1 MKSIISRRGFGR
13 TIGAGMIGGLAAAG
27 SSAAV
32 AAAPAASSPKR
43 MTTMLRE
50 LISKPGIIAAPGIF
64 DPLSAK
70 IAESLGFL
78 ALDLPG
84 SALGYHTCLMEPN
97 LGLEDMVEATRRI
110 TSVVNIP
117 VMVDVGA
124 GFGEPAHLLR
134 TVRFLEQAGAAG
146 IHLEDQIFP
155 KRFHYHTGQ
164 EHTISAE
171 EMLEKIHYA
180 VEARRDPDF
189 IIVGRTDAFR
199 TVSFEEGVRR
209 SNLYVDAGADMI
221 MPSHV
226 TTGEQVKR
234 LPHEIRA
241 PLNWTHSAGRPG
253 EAPVFSLQELQ
264 AMGGAK
270 GGFKLINY
278 VGGPIFASF
287 KAIKDDLMYLKQ
299 MGSPKMDYNA
309 FSAIEKDT
317 QEVCNLPEYIKIE
330 NATTEKA

>member
-1 MKSIISRRGFGR
+1 MKPTISRRGFGK
-13 TIGAGMIGGLAAAG
+13 TVGAGVIGSLVGESANALA
-27 SSAAV
+27 SP
-32 AAAPAASSPKR
+32 PATASPKR
-43 MTTMLRE
+43 MTTVLRE
-50 LISKPGIIAAPGIF
+50 LISRRGIIAAPGIF
-64 DPLSAK
+64 DPISAR

-78 ALDLPG
+78 VLDLPG
-84 SALGYHTCLMEPN
+84 SALGYETTLMEPN

-110 TSVVNIP
+110 TSAVNIP
-117 VMVDVGA
+117 VVIDVGA

-146 IHLEDQIFP
+146 MHLEDQVFP
-155 KRFHYHTGQ
+155 KRFHYHVGQ

-189 IIVGRTDAFR
+189 VIVGRTDAFR
-199 TVSFEEGVRR
+199 TVSFAEGVRR
-209 SNLYVDAGADMI
+209 SNLYVEAGADMI

-226 TTGEQVKR
+226 TTGEQVKQ
-234 LPHEIRA
+234 LPHEIHA

-253 EAPVFSLQELQ
+253 EAPVFSLQELE
-264 AMGGAK
+264 AMGGEK

-278 VGGPIFASF
+278 VGGPIFAAF

-299 MGSPKMDYNA
+299 TGSPKMDYAA
-309 FSAIEKDT
+309 FALIEKDA
-317 QEVCNLPEYIKIE
+317 QEICNLPEYVKIE
-330 NATTEKA
+330 NATTEKG

>member
-1 MKSIISRRGFGR
+1 MKSFISRRGFGK
-13 TIGAGMIGGLAAAG
+13 TVGAGVIGGLVG
-27 SSAAV
+27 QSAKAL
-32 AAAPAASSPKR
+32 ASPPAASSPKR
-43 MTTMLRE
+43 MTTVLRE
-50 LISKPGIIAAPGIF
+50 LISRPGIMAAPGIF
-64 DPLSAK
+64 DPISAR

-78 ALDLPG
+78 VLDLPG
-84 SALGYHTCLMEPN
+84 SALGYETTLMEPN

-117 VMVDVGA
+117 VVVDVGA
-124 GFGEPAHLLR
+124 GFGEPVHLLR

-146 IHLEDQIFP
+146 MHLEDQAFP
-155 KRFHYHTGQ
+155 KRFHYHVGT

-180 VEARRDPDF
+180 VQARRDPDF
-189 IIVGRTDAFR
+189 VIVGRTDAFR
-199 TVSFEEGVRR
+199 TVSFAEGVRR
-209 SNLYVDAGADMI
+209 SNLYVEAGADMI

-226 TTGEQVKR
+226 TTGEQVKQ
-234 LPHEIRA
+234 LPHEIHA

-253 EAPVFSLQELQ
+253 EAPVFSLQELE
-264 AMGGAK
+264 AMGGGK

-299 MGSPKMDYNA
+299 SGSPKMDYAA
-309 FSAIEKDT
+309 FAVIEKDA
-317 QEVCNLPEYIKIE
+317 QEICNLPEYVKIE

>member
-1 MKSIISRRGFGR
+1 
-13 TIGAGMIGGLAAAG
+13 MIGSLVSG
-27 SSAAV
+27 SANALSSP
-32 AAAPAASSPKR
+32 AAPASPKR
-43 MTTMLRE
+43 MTTVLRE
-50 LISKPGIIAAPGIF
+50 LISRPGIIAAPGIF
-64 DPLSAK
+64 DPISAR

-78 ALDLPG
+78 VLDLPG
-84 SALGYHTCLMEPN
+84 SALGYETTLMEPN

-110 TSVVNIP
+110 TSAVNIP
-117 VMVDVGA
+117 VMIDVGA

-146 IHLEDQIFP
+146 IHLEDQVFP
-155 KRFHYHTGQ
+155 KRFHYHAGQ

-180 VEARRDPDF
+180 VAARRDPDF
-189 IIVGRTDAFR
+189 VIVGRTDAFR
-199 TVSFEEGVRR
+199 TVSFAEGVRR
-209 SNLYVDAGADMI
+209 SNLYVEAGVDMI

-226 TTGEQVKR
+226 TTGDQVKQ
-234 LPHEIRA
+234 LPHEIHA

-264 AMGGAK
+264 AMGGEK
-270 GGFKLINY
+270 GGYKLINY

-299 MGSPKMDYNA
+299 TGSPKMDYAA
-309 FSAIEKDT
+309 FALIEKDA
-317 QEVCNLPEYIKIE
+317 QEICNLPEYMKIE
-330 NATTEKA
+330 NATTEKP

>member
-1 MKSIISRRGFGR
+1 MKVSISRRGFGQ
-13 TIGAGMIGGLAAAG
+13 TLGAGMIGSLVSG
-27 SSAAV
+27 SANALSSP
-32 AAAPAASSPKR
+32 AAPASPKR
-43 MTTMLRE
+43 MTTVLRE
-50 LISKPGIIAAPGIF
+50 LISRPGIIAAPGIF
-64 DPLSAK
+64 DPISAR

-78 ALDLPG
+78 VLDLPG
-84 SALGYHTCLMEPN
+84 SALGYETTLMEPN

-110 TSVVNIP
+110 TSAVNIP
-117 VMVDVGA
+117 VMIDVGA

-146 IHLEDQIFP
+146 IHLEDQVFP
-155 KRFHYHTGQ
+155 KRFHYHAGQ

-180 VEARRDPDF
+180 VAARRDPDF
-189 IIVGRTDAFR
+189 VIVGRTDAFR
-199 TVSFEEGVRR
+199 TVSFAEGVRR
-209 SNLYVDAGADMI
+209 SNLYVEAGVDMI

-226 TTGEQVKR
+226 TTGDQVKQ
-234 LPHEIRA
+234 LPHEIHA

-264 AMGGAK
+264 AMGGEK
-270 GGFKLINY
+270 GGYKLINY

-299 MGSPKMDYNA
+299 TGSPKMDYAA
-309 FSAIEKDT
+309 FALIEKDA
-317 QEVCNLPEYIKIE
+317 QEICNLPEYMKIE
-330 NATTEKA
+330 NATTEKP

>member
-1 MKSIISRRGFGR
+1 MKTSISRRNFGKQ
-13 TIGAGMIGGLAAAG
+13 IGAGVVGGLMVETAQAI
-27 SSAAV
+27 
-32 AAAPAASSPKR
+32 APAPATSTPKR
-43 MTTMLRE
+43 MTTLMRE
-50 LISKPGIIAAPGIF
+50 MIGSPGIIPAPGIF
-64 DPLSAK
+64 DPLSAR
-70 IAESLGFL
+70 IAESLGFR

-146 IHLEDQIFP
+146 IHLEDQVFP
-155 KRFHYHTGQ
+155 KRFHYHVGM

-171 EMLEKIHYA
+171 EMLEKIRYA

-199 TVSFEEGVRR
+199 TVSFAEGVRR
-209 SNLYVDAGADMI
+209 SNLYVEAGADMI

-226 TTGEQVKR
+226 STAEQVKQ
-234 LPHEIRA
+234 LPHEIHA

-264 AMGGAK
+264 ALGGAK

-287 KAIKDDLMYLKQ
+287 KAIKDELLYLKQ
-299 MGSPKMDYNA
+299 TGSPKLDYAA
-309 FSAIEKDT
+309 FAPIEKEA
-317 QEVCNLPEYIKIE
+317 QEICNLPEYVKIE
-330 NATTEKA
+330 NATTEKS

>member
-1 MKSIISRRGFGR
+1 MKPIISRRGFGK
-13 TIGAGMIGGLAAAG
+13 TMGVSVIGGLVGG
-27 SSAAV
+27 SAKAL
-32 AAAPAASSPKR
+32 ATPPATASPKR
-43 MTTMLRE
+43 MTTVMRE
-50 LISKPGIIAAPGIF
+50 LIAKPGIIAAPGIF
-64 DPLSAK
+64 DPLSAR
-70 IAESLGFL
+70 IAESLGFQ

-97 LGLEDMVEATRRI
+97 LGLEDMVEALRRI

-146 IHLEDQIFP
+146 IHLEDQVYP

-171 EMLEKIHYA
+171 EMLQKIRYA

-199 TVSFEEGVRR
+199 TVSFEEGIRR
-209 SNLYVDAGADMI
+209 SNLYVEAGADMI

-234 LPHEIRA
+234 LPHEINA

-253 EAPVFSLQELQ
+253 EAPVYSLQELQ
-264 AMGGAK
+264 ALGGAK

-287 KAIKDDLMYLKQ
+287 KAIKDDLQFLKQ
-299 MGSPKMDYNA
+299 TGSPRMDYNA
-309 FSAIEKDT
+309 FSSIEKDT

-330 NATTEKA
+330 NATTEKG

>member
-1 MKSIISRRGFGR
+1 MSTSISRRGFGK
-13 TIGAGMIGGLAAAG
+13 TLSAGVVGSLVTASAEALASPPAAA
-27 SSAAV
+27 A
-32 AAAPAASSPKR
+32 PKR
-43 MTTMLRE
+43 MTTVLRE

-64 DPLSAK
+64 DPLSAR
-70 IAESLGFL
+70 IAESLGFQ

-84 SALGYHTCLMEPN
+84 SALGYETTLMEPN
-97 LGLEDMVEATRRI
+97 LTLEDMIEATRRI

-124 GFGEPAHLLR
+124 GFGEPAHILR

-146 IHLEDQIFP
+146 IHLEDQVYP

-199 TVSFEEGVRR
+199 TVSFDEGVRR
-209 SNLYVDAGADMI
+209 SNLYVQAGVDMI

-226 TTGEQVKR
+226 TTGDQVKR
-234 LPHEIRA
+234 LPHEINA

-264 AMGGAK
+264 ALGGAK

-287 KAIKDDLMYLKQ
+287 KAIKDDLMFLKQ
-299 MGSPKMDYNA
+299 TGSPKMDYNA
-309 FSAIEKDT
+309 FAAIEKDT

-330 NATTEKA
+330 NATTEKG

>member
-1 MKSIISRRGFGR
+1 MKASISRRSFGKS
-13 TIGAGMIGGLAAAG
+13 ISAGVIGGLAAG
-27 SSAAV
+27 SSAAMSV
-32 AAAPAASSPKR
+32 PPASASPKR
-43 MTTMLRE
+43 MTAVLRE
-50 LISKPGIIAAPGIF
+50 LISGPGIIAAPGIF
-64 DPLSAK
+64 DPLSAR
-70 IAESLGFL
+70 IAESLGFK

-84 SALGYHTCLMEPN
+84 SALGYETCLMEPN

-110 TSVVNIP
+110 TSVVNLP
-117 VMVDVGA
+117 VVVDVGA

-146 IHLEDQIFP
+146 IHLEDQVFP
-155 KRFHYHTGQ
+155 KRFHYHVGQ
-164 EHTISAE
+164 EHTIPAE
-171 EMLEKIHYA
+171 AMLEKIHYA

-189 IIVGRTDAFR
+189 VIVGRTDAFR

-209 SNLYVDAGADMI
+209 SNLYVEAGADMI

-234 LPHEIRA
+234 LPHEIHA

-253 EAPVFSLQELQ
+253 EAPVFSLQELE

-287 KAIKDDLMYLKQ
+287 KAIKDDLLYLKQ
-299 MGSPKMDYNA
+299 TGSPKMDYAA

-330 NATTEKA
+330 NATTEKG

>member
-1 MKSIISRRGFGR
+1 MSTSISRRGFGK
-13 TIGAGMIGGLAAAG
+13 TLSAGVVGSLVTASAEALA
-27 SSAAV
+27 SP
-32 AAAPAASSPKR
+32 PAATAPKR
-43 MTTMLRE
+43 MTTVMRE
-50 LISKPGIIAAPGIF
+50 LIGKPGIIAAPGIF

-70 IAESLGFL
+70 IAESLGFQ

-84 SALGYHTCLMEPN
+84 SALGYETTLMEPN
-97 LGLEDMVEATRRI
+97 LTLEDMIEATRRI

-124 GFGEPAHLLR
+124 GFGEPAHILR

-199 TVSFEEGVRR
+199 TVSFDEGVRR
-209 SNLYVDAGADMI
+209 SNLYVQAGVDMI

-234 LPHEIRA
+234 LPHEINA

-264 AMGGAK
+264 ALGGAK

-287 KAIKDDLMYLKQ
+287 KAIKDDLMFLKQ
-299 MGSPKMDYNA
+299 TGSPKMDYNA
-309 FSAIEKDT
+309 FAAIEKDT

>member
-1 MKSIISRRGFGR
+1 MKSSISRRGFGK
-13 TIGAGMIGGLAAAG
+13 TIGAGMLG
-27 SSAAV
+27 SLVAESSPGM
-32 AAAPAASSPKR
+32 AAAPPPATPKR
-43 MTTMLRE
+43 MTTVLRE

-84 SALGYHTCLMEPN
+84 SALGYETCLMEPN

-117 VMVDVGA
+117 VMIDVGA

-146 IHLEDQIFP
+146 IHLEDQVFP
-155 KRFHYHTGQ
+155 KRFHYHVGQ
-164 EHTISAE
+164 EHTIPAE
-171 EMLEKIHYA
+171 AMLEKIHYA

-199 TVSFEEGVRR
+199 TVSFDEGVRR
-209 SNLYVDAGADMI
+209 SNLYVEAGVDMI

-234 LPHEIRA
+234 LPREIHA

-253 EAPVFSLQELQ
+253 EAPVFSLQELE

-299 MGSPKMDYNA
+299 TGSPKMDYNA

-317 QEVCNLPEYIKIE
+317 QQVCNLPEYIKIE
-330 NATTEKA
+330 NATTEKG

>member
-1 MKSIISRRGFGR
+1 
-13 TIGAGMIGGLAAAG
+13 
-27 SSAAV
+27 
-32 AAAPAASSPKR
+32 
-43 MTTMLRE
+43 MTTVMRE
-50 LISKPGIIAAPGIF
+50 LIGKPGIIAAPGIF

-70 IAESLGFL
+70 IAESLGFQ

-84 SALGYHTCLMEPN
+84 SALGYETTLMEPN
-97 LGLEDMVEATRRI
+97 LTLEDMIEATRRI

-124 GFGEPAHLLR
+124 GFGEPAHILR

-199 TVSFEEGVRR
+199 TVSFDEGVRR
-209 SNLYVDAGADMI
+209 SNLYVQAGVDMI

-234 LPHEIRA
+234 LPHEINA

-264 AMGGAK
+264 ALGGAK

-287 KAIKDDLMYLKQ
+287 KAIKDDLMFLKQ
-299 MGSPKMDYNA
+299 TGSPKMDYNA
-309 FSAIEKDT
+309 FAAIEKDT